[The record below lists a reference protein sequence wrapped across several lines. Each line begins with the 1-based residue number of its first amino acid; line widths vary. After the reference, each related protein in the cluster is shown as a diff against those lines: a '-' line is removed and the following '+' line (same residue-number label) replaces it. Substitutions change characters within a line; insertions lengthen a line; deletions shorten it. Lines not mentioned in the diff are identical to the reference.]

1 MTSNLLTPEILAA
14 LANQPTW
21 MVTPSATS
29 NAGHVDGVTAAPP
42 STEPPTT
49 GTRVVVRV
57 TYGSTT
63 QTTPEVAHKMSGST
77 TAAPSD
83 AAHVAPKCP
92 RCYGTHRLEQCP
104 QVKSIEYYP
113 DGTTVKRV
121 EFHEPPRPSEPTA
134 PWWRDNSSWQVAARG
149 GPCPKCGGL
158 GRVPFFLP
166 LATEPMK
173 WDTCDQCHGHGMVW
187 DWSASAA
194 STSNIGSWPSV
205 DRPDEEE

>member
-1 MTSNLLTPEILAA
+1 MTHDLLTPKILAA

-21 MVTPSATS
+21 TVVTPSATS
-29 NAGHVDGVTAAPP
+29 P

-49 GTRVVVRV
+49 V
-57 TYGSTT
+57 
-63 QTTPEVAHKMSGST
+63 TPEAARMMSGST
-77 TAAPSD
+77 TAPLD

-92 RCYGTHRLEQCP
+92 RCHGMHRLEQCP
-104 QVKSIEYYP
+104 QVKSIEYYE
-113 DGTTVKRV
+113 DGSVRRV
-121 EFHEPPRPSEPTA
+121 EFHETPRPLEPST
-134 PWWRDNSSWQVAARG
+134 PWWRDNSSWHVAERG

-187 DWSASAA
+187 DWLPSAV
-194 STSNIGSWPSV
+194 STSDTGSWSSRSLF